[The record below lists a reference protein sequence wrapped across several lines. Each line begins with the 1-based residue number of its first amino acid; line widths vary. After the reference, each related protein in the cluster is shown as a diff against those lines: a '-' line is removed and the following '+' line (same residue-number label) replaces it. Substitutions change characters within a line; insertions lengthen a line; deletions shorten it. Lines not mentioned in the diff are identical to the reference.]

1 MDAKSLKRLRPTTH
15 QTANSDSE
23 ETTGNT
29 DDIVPGTPSES
40 ATELDA
46 AMPRDEQKPKR
57 PRLRRWA
64 SLQLEKLKK
73 EEALALQWA
82 REKAEAEE
90 EQIRQDSE
98 IVEVTVGY
106 LRELVNNR
114 WDTEKSLTEANRQ
127 AQLLE
132 INTFRRRSQ
141 TLKDSSCGDSTICTE
156 VH

>member
-1 MDAKSLKRLRPTTH
+1 ML
-15 QTANSDSE
+15 
-23 ETTGNT
+23 
-29 DDIVPGTPSES
+29 
-40 ATELDA
+40 
-46 AMPRDEQKPKR
+46 
-57 PRLRRWA
+57 
-64 SLQLEKLKK
+64 
-73 EEALALQWA
+73 
-82 REKAEAEE
+82 
-90 EQIRQDSE
+90 E